1 MKDKDNFL
9 NLLIHLKVSSSQA
22 HTLTPYK
29 NSNKNYSRMFK
40 QTQQFLS
47 IAQAHI
53 QILLNL
59 V

>member
-1 MKDKDNFL
+1 MLNLLIVLKDNFL
-9 NLLIHLKVSSSQA
+9 QA
-22 HTLTPYK
+22 HTSTPYK
-29 NSNKNYSRMFK
+29 NSNKNYSRTCQ

-53 QILLNL
+53 RTLLNL

>member
-1 MKDKDNFL
+1 MKNKNNML
-9 NLLIHLKVSSSQA
+9 NLLIYLKDSTSQA
-22 HTLTPYK
+22 HMSTPCK
-29 NSNKNYSRMFK
+29 NSNKNYSRVCK